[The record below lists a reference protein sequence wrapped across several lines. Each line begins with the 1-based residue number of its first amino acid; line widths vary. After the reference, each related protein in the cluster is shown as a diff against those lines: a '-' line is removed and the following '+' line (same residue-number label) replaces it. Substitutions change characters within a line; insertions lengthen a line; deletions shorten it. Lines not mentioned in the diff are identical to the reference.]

1 MVQAPSFGPKLE
13 STRQGRFL
21 QEHSW
26 AQWALLALSTLGE
39 TIYVQD
45 GSPKQPSL
53 PFTNKH
59 PGQGIPSAGA
69 PVPQPAAALTSDRRT
84 CIITSYRQ
92 QETKCAS
99 DAEAER
105 PIVINH
111 SRPCTLDRTKT
122 KPTVFLCWYA
132 LKTLPTISHK
142 GPVCPALSLSQATAF
157 GIGYGKGNSHK
168 KSHFTD
174 NACRTERTPPCFSHT
189 EMLPLGWTLLL
200 SGTPQKPVTDHQ
212 EQDPSIRETIY
223 PVAAN
228 ISAKSTSVPKHD

>member
-1 MVQAPSFGPKLE
+1 MGTPC
-13 STRQGRFL
+13 T
-21 QEHSW
+21 EH
-26 AQWALLALSTLGE
+26 LGE
-39 TIYVQD
+39 TISVQD

-99 DAEAER
+99 HAEAER

-168 KSHFTD
+168 NHILQTMPAGQKEYHHVLVTQRCFPWAEPCCPVGHHKNQWLITKS
-174 NACRTERTPPCFSHT
+174 RT
-189 EMLPLGWTLLL
+189 
-200 SGTPQKPVTDHQ
+200 Q
-212 EQDPSIRETIY
+212 
-223 PVAAN
+223 A
-228 ISAKSTSVPKHD
+228 